1 MTDTGNAAQV
11 RIIADQVGEAAADA
25 AIKRFIQTYPPLPA
39 ETPKVDMP
47 APLKWA
53 AGIIGVLMTTGI
65 AALCFWVVSS
75 LSDLQIT
82 VARID
87 ERQQQDTTV
96 QRLDK
101 IEERLSSLERRKAA
115 E

>member
-11 RIIADQVGEAAADA
+11 RIIADQVGEAAAEA
-25 AIKRFIQTYPPLPA
+25 AIKRFAQTYVQA
-39 ETPKVDMP
+39 TPKAEMP
-47 APLKWA
+47 APIKWA
-53 AGIIGVLMTTGI
+53 AGIIGVVMSTGI

-75 LSDLQIT
+75 LSDLQLT

-87 ERQQQDTTV
+87 ERQQQDTTI

-101 IEERLSSLERRKAA
+101 IEERIARLEQRKG
-115 E
+115 EE